1 MRKLNIRH
9 FSDTSQPDKIIYRMN
24 RETGT
29 KICALYR
36 PINGIAKLCAYY
48 SAIVIVRFRLTL
60 LEDDGIMRCQL
71 ICAGVGSGARLKA
84 YLAVT
89 RDRFLLGL
97 KYADYRIMW
106 LATTCSRGGVTAAGP

>member
-1 MRKLNIRH
+1 
-9 FSDTSQPDKIIYRMN
+9 
-24 RETGT
+24 
-29 KICALYR
+29 
-36 PINGIAKLCAYY
+36 
-48 SAIVIVRFRLTL
+48 
-60 LEDDGIMRCQL
+60 MRCQL

-106 LATTCSRGGVTAAGP
+106 LATTCSRYGVTAEPEFRATRGIGDEQ

>member
-1 MRKLNIRH
+1 MRR
-9 FSDTSQPDKIIYRMN
+9 
-24 RETGT
+24 
-29 KICALYR
+29 
-36 PINGIAKLCAYY
+36 
-48 SAIVIVRFRLTL
+48 
-60 LEDDGIMRCQL
+60 QL

-106 LATTCSRGGVTAAGP
+106 LATTCSRYGVAAA